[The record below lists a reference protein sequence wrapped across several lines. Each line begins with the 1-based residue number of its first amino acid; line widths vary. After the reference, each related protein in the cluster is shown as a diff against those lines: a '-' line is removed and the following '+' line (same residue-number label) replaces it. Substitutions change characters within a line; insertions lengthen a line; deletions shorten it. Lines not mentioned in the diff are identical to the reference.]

1 LERAVRTLVINAD
14 DLGIDLR
21 RDAGIF
27 ELMDAGAVTQSSLLV
42 RGRNARAAASRA
54 RAAGQELG
62 LHLDLTETDPSAPKD
77 EIATLLDRDGK
88 KLGKHGLRE
97 AADRVDLAH
106 VAREAEA
113 QIALFVE
120 LVGKK
125 PTHVDGHQHVHVV
138 PRFVETLAEV
148 FQRAGIKT
156 TRIPEQPMGEDAPDF
171 YRQVSEHA
179 AAARGI
185 YARFGIA
192 STDSFVGLDLM
203 GDASDGE
210 RLREAVLAARGSVEV
225 MVHPGYVGSG
235 WDDFN
240 ESPAREHEL
249 RVLLARPLHAL
260 EGVTL
265 GTFTSIGRTL

>member
-1 LERAVRTLVINAD
+1 MRTLVVNAD
-14 DLGIDLR
+14 DLGLDLR

-27 ELMDAGAVTQSSLLV
+27 ELMDAGAVTQASLLV
-42 RGRNARAAASRA
+42 RGRNARAAAARA
-54 RAAGQELG
+54 REKGHELG
-62 LHLDLTETDPSAPKD
+62 LHLDLTETDPCARK
-77 EIATLLDRDGK
+77 ETIATLLDRDGK

-97 AADRVDLAH
+97 AAERVNLDH

-113 QIALFVE
+113 QIAMFEE

-125 PTHVDGHQHVHVV
+125 PAHVDGHQHVHVV
-138 PRFVETLAEV
+138 PRFVETLADV
-148 FQRAGIKT
+148 FRRAGIRT
-156 TRIPEQPMGEDAPDF
+156 TRIPEQPMPGDAPDF
-171 YRQVSEHA
+171 YKQVSEHA
-179 AAARGI
+179 AAARGV

-203 GDASDGE
+203 GDASDGK
-210 RLREAVLAARGSVEV
+210 RLRDAVLAARGSVEV

-249 RVLLARPLHAL
+249 AVLLGRPFHAL
-260 EGVTL
+260 EGVAL
-265 GTFTSIGRTL
+265 GTFAAIGRTS